1 MSSKYE
7 IDPRFQDSVTIRT
20 PKGYCV
26 SAFRLENNLGDTA
39 KQKID
44 PLNKVISPTMPM
56 RLGTLGVSGATVRCL
71 KMQAAKL
78 KALVTTPTQIPAVG
92 KSTNWLTNF
101 NNEA

>member
-7 IDPRFQDSVTIRT
+7 IEPRFQDSVRIRT
-20 PKGYCV
+20 PKGYCG

-39 KQKID
+39 KQQID

-56 RLGTLGVSGATVRCL
+56 RLRTLGVSGATVRCL
-71 KMQAAKL
+71 KKQAL
-78 KALVTTPTQIPAVG
+78 KQKELVTTPAQIPAQG